1 MHCIGREQRPQSQGS
16 DKVGSDSL
24 LSGSAAWG
32 YQMAFGA
39 ALQSTRDIFRAA
51 EHLTQ
56 LMRLYLKHILINL
69 TLSRK
74 NLQSPNAALW
84 EVHAVLQGTV
94 QYVDVS
100 GFGP

>member
-1 MHCIGREQRPQSQGS
+1 M
-16 DKVGSDSL
+16 

-74 NLQSPNAALW
+74 NLQGPNAALW

-94 QYVDVS
+94 QYADVS
-100 GFGP
+100 GFGL